1 MRRTGHDAAPPTRE
15 ELRQLR
21 ALRGRAPHVIAHGRG
36 EGVLA
41 VALRDALAVRREG
54 RWSQVGWQSIQHGSW
69 AEDEGRLAW
78 ELVDGTRDAVVRP
91 GAGLLPGAFMERV
104 QASILVQERVEV
116 PGGGS
121 VVLSG
126 RRNPDGTGG
135 VTWMAEPSARVAM
148 DDPAVQEFIVGQGER
163 LAAEYGL

>member
-1 MRRTGHDAAPPTRE
+1 M
-15 ELRQLR
+15 
-21 ALRGRAPHVIAHGRG
+21 
-36 EGVLA
+36 
-41 VALRDALAVRREG
+41 
-54 RWSQVGWQSIQHGSW
+54 
-69 AEDEGRLAW
+69 
-78 ELVDGTRDAVVRP
+78 ELVDGTRDAVVLP

-104 QASILVQERVEV
+104 QASVLVQERVEV